1 MGCSFVA
8 FLLAIRLVGRIGLRE
23 EGRERREREGE
34 EELKSCW
41 RWILL
46 MRPKKWRLERKAAK
60 DLKELFRED
69 FRREKSWGLGRF
81 ASRWSCRVKFEGEL
95 SELNCPKHEQHIDF
109 SLGLL

>member
-8 FLLAIRLVGRIGLRE
+8 FLLAIRPVGRIGLRE

-46 MRPKKWRLERKAAK
+46 MRPKMETGAEGSERSQGAIQ
-60 DLKELFRED
+60 
-69 FRREKSWGLGRF
+69 GG
-81 ASRWSCRVKFEGEL
+81 
-95 SELNCPKHEQHIDF
+95 F
-109 SLGLL
+109 SS